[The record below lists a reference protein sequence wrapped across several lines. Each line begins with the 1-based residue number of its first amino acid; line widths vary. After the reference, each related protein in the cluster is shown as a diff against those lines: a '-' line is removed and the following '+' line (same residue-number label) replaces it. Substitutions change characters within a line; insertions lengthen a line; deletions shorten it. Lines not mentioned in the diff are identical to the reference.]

1 MGAIR
6 TPRVRWIEEGLRALA
21 AGGPEAV
28 RVEVLAQAL
37 GVSKGGFYGYFRNRA
52 ALLDEMLDAWE
63 RGVTEDVIERVE
75 RGGGDARERLGRL
88 FDVVG
93 AADTPVTGAGVELAV
108 RDWARRDEGVAGRLR
123 RADNRR
129 MDYLRALYGAFCPD
143 EDDVEARCLI
153 TFSLR
158 IGDHLIAADDGP
170 RPRSEVLAAVR
181 QRLLARPVPAED
193 PEGRPEAP
201 S

>member
-6 TPRVRWIEEGLRALA
+6 TPREKWIEEGLRALA
-21 AGGPEAV
+21 SGGPEAV
-28 RVEVLAQAL
+28 RVEILAQAL

-52 ALLDEMLDAWE
+52 ALLEEMLETWE
-63 RGVTEDVIERVE
+63 RGVAADVIEEIE

-88 FDVVG
+88 FDFVG
-93 AADTPVTGAGVELAV
+93 SGRTPVTSPGVELAI
-108 RDWARRDEGVAGRLR
+108 RDWARRDEDVALCLR

-129 MDYLRALYGAFCPD
+129 MDYLRELYGAFCPD

-158 IGDHLIAADDGP
+158 IGDHLIAADNGP
-170 RPRSEVLAAVR
+170 RSRGEVLAAVR
-181 QRLLARPVPAED
+181 HRLLN
-193 PEGRPEAP
+193 
-201 S
+201 

>member
-28 RVEVLAQAL
+28 RVEALAQAL

-52 ALLDEMLDAWE
+52 ALLEEMLDAWE
-63 RGVTEDVIERVE
+63 RGVTEDVIERID
-75 RGGGDARERLGRL
+75 RAGGDARERLGRL
-88 FDVVG
+88 FDYVG
-93 AADTPVTGAGVELAV
+93 SVETPVTSAGVELAI
-108 RDWARRDEGVAGRLR
+108 RDWARRDESVAQRLR

-129 MDYLRALYGAFCPD
+129 MDYLRELYGAFCAD

-158 IGDHLIAADDGP
+158 VGDHLIAADNGP
-170 RPRSEVLAAVR
+170 RSRTEVLAAVR
-181 QRLLARPVPAED
+181 HRLL
-193 PEGRPEAP
+193 

>member
-6 TPRVRWIEEGLRALA
+6 TPRDKWIEEGLRALA

-52 ALLDEMLDAWE
+52 ALLEEMLETWE
-63 RGVTEDVIERVE
+63 RGVAEDVIQRIERD
-75 RGGGDARERLGRL
+75 GGDARERLGRL
-88 FDVVG
+88 FDFVETSE
-93 AADTPVTGAGVELAV
+93 TPVASAGVELAI
-108 RDWARRDEGVAGRLR
+108 RDWARRDEGVVPFLR

-129 MDYLRALYGAFCPD
+129 MDYLRELYRAFCPD
-143 EDDVEARCLI
+143 DGDVEARCLI

-158 IGDHLIAADDGP
+158 IGDHLIAADNGP
-170 RPRSEVLAAVR
+170 CSRTEVLAAVR
-181 QRLLARPVPAED
+181 NRLL
-193 PEGRPEAP
+193 G
-201 S
+201 

>member
-6 TPRVRWIEEGLRALA
+6 TPRDKWIEEGLRALA

-52 ALLDEMLDAWE
+52 ALLQEMLETWE
-63 RGVTEDVIERVE
+63 RGVTEDVIQRIEHE
-75 RGGGDARERLGRL
+75 GGDARERLGHL
-88 FDVVG
+88 FDFVG
-93 AADTPVTGAGVELAV
+93 SGDRPVTDAGVELAI
-108 RDWARRDEGVAGRLR
+108 RDWARRDEDVARCLR

-129 MDYLRALYGAFCPD
+129 MDYLRELYRDFCPD
-143 EDDVEARCLI
+143 EGDVEARCLI

-158 IGDHLIAADDGP
+158 IGDHLIAADNGP
-170 RPRSEVLAAVR
+170 RSRREVLAAVR
-181 QRLLARPVPAED
+181 NRLL
-193 PEGRPEAP
+193 G
-201 S
+201 

>member
-6 TPRVRWIEEGLRALA
+6 TPRDKWIEEGLRALA

-52 ALLDEMLDAWE
+52 GLLEEMLDTWE
-63 RGVTEDVIERVE
+63 RAVTEDVIERIE
-75 RGGGDARERLGRL
+75 RDGGDARERLGRL
-88 FDVVG
+88 FDFVG
-93 AADTPVTGAGVELAV
+93 SGETHVTGAGVELAI
-108 RDWARRDEGVAGRLR
+108 RDWARRDEAVARCLR

-129 MDYLRALYGAFCPD
+129 MDYLRELYGAFCPD
-143 EDDVEARCLI
+143 EGDVEARCLI

-158 IGDHLIAADDGP
+158 IGDHLIAADNGP
-170 RPRSEVLAAVR
+170 RSRTEVLAAVR
-181 QRLLARPVPAED
+181 KRLLSP
-193 PEGRPEAP
+193 
-201 S
+201 